1 MAQEQLTLLI
11 VEDDDID
18 REAVRRLLAP
28 DWRVVEAATGAAAL
42 AALEMIRPDCVLL
55 DNRLPDINGV
65 DLLPQLAHSYLPVVV
80 LTGIESPEVVVQA
93 MQAGAQDYL
102 VKHQL
107 SRVSLAHSIAGAI
120 EKVALMR
127 DVEEK
132 NRQVRELASAVT
144 LAEQRERRRISQI
157 LHDHIQQMLHGIQM
171 RTYLIC
177 MDGPAEP
184 ALQEQLDAINSL
196 VAEAVEVT
204 RTLTVELSPPV
215 IQHEGLGGAFKWLA
229 RHMAQTHGLVVNV
242 ALDTESDIRSADLR
256 ELVFQIARELL
267 FNVVKHAGA
276 KEADLRIAEQLGN
289 LRITVADS
297 GVGFDAGVLSTQ
309 PTTGGF
315 GLHSIHER
323 LALFGGR
330 LEIETRPGD
339 GVRATI
345 VVPFE
350 AAAPLSDP
358 EEGKL
363 RYASSS
369 DR

>member
-28 DWRVVEAATGAAAL
+28 QWRVVEAATGAAAL
-42 AALEMIRPDCVLL
+42 AALESNRPDCVLL
-55 DNRLPDINGV
+55 DNRLPDVNGV
-65 DLLPQLAHSYLPVVV
+65 DLLPQFARAYLPVVV
-80 LTGIESPEVVVQA
+80 LTGIESPEVIVQA

-107 SRVSLAHSIAGAI
+107 SRISLAHAIAGAI
-120 EKVALMR
+120 EKVTLMR

-144 LAEQRERRRISQI
+144 LAEQRERRRVSQI

-171 RTYLIC
+171 RTHLIC
-177 MDGPAEP
+177 MDSPTDP
-184 ALQEQLDAINSL
+184 ALQEHLDAIGSL
-196 VAEAVEVT
+196 VAEAVAAT

-215 IQHEGLGGAFKWLA
+215 IQYEGLAGAFTWLA
-229 RHMAQTHGLVVNV
+229 RHMAQTHGLAV
-242 ALDTESDIRSADLR
+242 AVTVETESDIRSADLR
-256 ELVFQIARELL
+256 ELIFQIVRELL

-276 KEADLRIAEQLGN
+276 KEAELRLSEHGGELYITIAD
-289 LRITVADS
+289 R
-297 GVGFDAGVLSTQ
+297 GVGFDAALLSSQ
-309 PTTGGF
+309 HTGSGF

-330 LEIETRPGD
+330 LEIETSPGD
-339 GVRATI
+339 GVRATV

-350 AAAPLSDP
+350 AAAPLSD
-358 EEGKL
+358 L
-363 RYASSS
+363 
-369 DR
+369 